1 MGYSEI
7 PKVIKSFM
15 EKITL
20 LCGEDHANWAENFN
34 AAFANTVLT
43 TVKKQED
50 GSTFVLTGDIP
61 AMWLRDSTA
70 QVRPYLCLA
79 KDDQE
84 LSDMIAGL
92 VKSNLCLSLSILTLM
107 PSMKQKILPDTKMI

>member
-61 AMWLRDSTA
+61 AARFNRS
-70 QVRPYLCLA
+70 
-79 KDDQE
+79 
-84 LSDMIAGL
+84 S
-92 VKSNLCLSLSILTLM
+92 
-107 PSMKQKILPDTKMI
+107 PSVPVFSKR

>member
-70 QVRPYLCLA
+70 QVCPYLCLA

-92 VKSNLCLSLSILTLM
+92 VKKQFMFITIDPYALSLIH
-107 PSMKQKILPDTKMI
+107 I